1 MRRLL
6 IILLLVISAK
16 LSAQINLLIE
26 GVDSTTTTHNGYE
39 IARASQTNLI
49 FRYNKISTAS
59 NQAGANMLANG
70 TFDSGDYWFTSNAWS
85 IGSGVAT
92 CTANVSASALFQIGP
107 DMITDLEPS
116 TAYTISFDI
125 VSSSPGIWF
134 RILNGSGEVIF
145 IEADYYTTGHY
156 DLNFTTASDLTI
168 GGIRFFTYTDE
179 ANPGTIDNIVLIE
192 Q

>member
-70 TFDSGDYWFTSNAWS
+70 TFDSGDYWFTSNA
-85 IGSGVAT
+85 
-92 CTANVSASALFQIGP
+92 
-107 DMITDLEPS
+107 
-116 TAYTISFDI
+116 
-125 VSSSPGIWF
+125 
-134 RILNGSGEVIF
+134 
-145 IEADYYTTGHY
+145 
-156 DLNFTTASDLTI
+156 
-168 GGIRFFTYTDE
+168 
-179 ANPGTIDNIVLIE
+179 
-192 Q
+192 